1 MCYRRFGSALL
12 MEGFEQ
18 DAELIRALVRFSGKT
33 SAEVARAAGLASS
46 TINRHFNGTAQTR
59 LSLSTLEK
67 LKAAYPRFPGW
78 GEGGQELNMPKAK
91 PSNPPAGDMVELD
104 QIDLR
109 YGMGGTFADGPVE
122 VDRRPFSR
130 EWLRSITAT
139 APRHLFWAIGDGDSM
154 EPTIRSGEI
163 VLIDRSQST
172 PRMDDGIWAV
182 THGEIG
188 MIKRLRQLPNG
199 TVELHSDNHLVR
211 PQTAVDGELHVIGR
225 VIAVVRRL

>member
-1 MCYRRFGSALL
+1 
-12 MEGFEQ
+12 MEGLEQ
-18 DAELIRALVRFSGKT
+18 DAALIRDLVRYSGKT
-33 SAEVARAAGLASS
+33 SAEVARAARLASS

-59 LSLSTLEK
+59 LSLSTMEK
-67 LKAAYPRFPGW
+67 LRAAYPGFPGW
-78 GEGGQELNMPKAK
+78 PKPVSNEK
-91 PSNPPAGDMVELD
+91 RLPFNHNLPPSPSWTAESDTVELE

-122 VDRRPFSR
+122 VERRPFSR
-130 EWLRSITAT
+130 EWLRSITTT

-163 VLIDRSQST
+163 ILIDRSQDT

-188 MIKRLRQLPNG
+188 MIKRLRHLPDG
-199 TVELHSDNHLVR
+199 TVELHSDNQFVR
-211 PQTAVDGELHVIGR
+211 PQTAVDGELHIIGR

>member
-1 MCYRRFGSALL
+1 MDGL
-12 MEGFEQ
+12 EN
-18 DAELIRALVRFSGKT
+18 DAALIRALVRYSAKT
-33 SAEVARAAGLASS
+33 PAEVARAAKLAAS

-59 LSLSTLEK
+59 LSQSTLEK
-67 LKAAYPRFPGW
+67 LQAAYPSFSGW
-78 GEGGQELNMPKAK
+78 PKLGANETRLTFNHPDHMMP
-91 PSNPPAGDMVELD
+91 PRTSDTDTVELE

-122 VDRRPFSR
+122 VERRPFSR
-130 EWLRSITAT
+130 EWLRSITST

-154 EPTIRSGEI
+154 EPTIRSGEVI
-163 VLIDRSQST
+163 LIDRSQDT

-188 MIKRLRQLPNG
+188 MIKRLRHRPDG